1 MWFLGFLGWGF
12 DLIVCGL
19 CRVGVA
25 SWLVVL
31 GLSAVSFLVLG
42 CVWCVAVSGFSG
54 CVVFGGSASCGF
66 CLLQLLL
73 VFLVV
78 C

>member
-1 MWFLGFLGWGF
+1 MALSGWGGFMVGGVGFECCILLGFGM
-12 DLIVCGL
+12 
-19 CRVGVA
+19 R
-25 SWLVVL
+25 LV
-31 GLSAVSFLVLG
+31 
-42 CVWCVAVSGFSG
+42 VAVSGFSG
-54 CVVFGGSASCGF
+54 CVVFGGPASCGF

>member
-1 MWFLGFLGWGF
+1 MVGGVGFECCIL
-12 DLIVCGL
+12 
-19 CRVGVA
+19 
-25 SWLVVL
+25 
-31 GLSAVSFLVLG
+31 LVLG
-42 CVWCVAVSGFSG
+42 CVWWVAVSGFSG